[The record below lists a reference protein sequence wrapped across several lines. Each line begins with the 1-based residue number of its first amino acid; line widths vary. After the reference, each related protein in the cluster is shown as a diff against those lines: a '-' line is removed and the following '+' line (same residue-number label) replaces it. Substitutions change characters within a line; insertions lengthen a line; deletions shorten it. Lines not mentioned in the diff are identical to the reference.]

1 MNKYMDLKTNWSIFS
16 KNRSSIYGVAIISI
30 IIYHY
35 FEDVAALNLTGGGLR
50 QICQLYN
57 TFISS
62 VGVEFF
68 VFLSGVGLYF
78 SLEKDSNTLHFFTK
92 RAKRILP
99 AYLMVAVP
107 YWVLV
112 DLLIMRKGPLSF
124 VLDFFFVTFFTQG
137 IRTFW
142 YVPFIILAYL
152 SYPLVYKLLH
162 TNWTNQSQAVML
174 IFLALS
180 IQLIP
185 KYVMPSLNQNIEILL
200 GRFLIFF
207 IGCWCGKKVYR
218 QEYISDKEKNGIIF
232 GVGLMLCQFVPVIKI
247 IILKLGFRFLMC
259 FWGISLLYCM
269 AVCMPKLPKK
279 IIKVLEKFGA
289 LSYEL
294 YLTHVAVRAL
304 MNIVGLKTFYFQNY
318 VLCVLISLLLTAIIV
333 NLQRRVFYAS

>member
-35 FEDVAALNLTGGGLR
+35 FEDVAALNLTRGGLR

-289 LSYEL
+289 VSYEL

-333 NLQRRVFYAS
+333 NLQRRMFYAS

>member
-1 MNKYMDLKTNWSIFS
+1 M
-16 KNRSSIYGVAIISI
+16 
-30 IIYHY
+30 
-35 FEDVAALNLTGGGLR
+35 
-50 QICQLYN
+50 
-57 TFISS
+57 
-62 VGVEFF
+62 
-68 VFLSGVGLYF
+68 
-78 SLEKDSNTLHFFTK
+78 EKDSNILHFFTK

-200 GRFLIFF
+200 GRFLIFLLVA
-207 IGCWCGKKVYR
+207 GVEKKFTDR
-218 QEYISDKEKNGIIF
+218 NI
-232 GVGLMLCQFVPVIKI
+232 LVI
-247 IILKLGFRFLMC
+247 R
-259 FWGISLLYCM
+259 
-269 AVCMPKLPKK
+269 KK
-279 IIKVLEKFGA
+279 TG
-289 LSYEL
+289 
-294 YLTHVAVRAL
+294 
-304 MNIVGLKTFYFQNY
+304 
-318 VLCVLISLLLTAIIV
+318 
-333 NLQRRVFYAS
+333 

>member
-1 MNKYMDLKTNWSIFS
+1 
-16 KNRSSIYGVAIISI
+16 
-30 IIYHY
+30 
-35 FEDVAALNLTGGGLR
+35 
-50 QICQLYN
+50 
-57 TFISS
+57 
-62 VGVEFF
+62 
-68 VFLSGVGLYF
+68 
-78 SLEKDSNTLHFFTK
+78 
-92 RAKRILP
+92 
-99 AYLMVAVP
+99 
-107 YWVLV
+107 
-112 DLLIMRKGPLSF
+112 
-124 VLDFFFVTFFTQG
+124 
-137 IRTFW
+137 
-142 YVPFIILAYL
+142 
-152 SYPLVYKLLH
+152 
-162 TNWTNQSQAVML
+162 ML

-180 IQLIP
+180 IIP

-289 LSYEL
+289 VSYEL